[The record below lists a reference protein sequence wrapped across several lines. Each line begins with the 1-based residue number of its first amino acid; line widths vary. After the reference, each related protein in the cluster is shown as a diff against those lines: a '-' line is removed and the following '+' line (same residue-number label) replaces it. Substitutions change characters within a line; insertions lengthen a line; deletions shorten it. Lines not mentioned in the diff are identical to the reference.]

1 MRREHLERLQPVC
14 PSCRTAGREAPP
26 LALGGVARAEGDEV
40 LEGVLVCPER
50 LCRREHPILDGIPV
64 VVADL
69 VSWASHQLDAVHRR
83 DDLTEFTDSLLGDAA
98 GPGSALDRERTNLSG
113 YGRGH
118 WGDLDA
124 EDPLEDPASLAGLLA
139 TAIALLEAPPR
150 GVWLDAGCAVGRA
163 TLELAR
169 STGEL
174 AVGVDL
180 SFAMLRVA
188 ERVRREGRAV
198 VPLRRVGVVYA
209 RREIAVPDVPTEDMS
224 LWCADAADL
233 PFGDGVFD
241 GALSLNV
248 LDCVAAPLG
257 HLLELGRTLAAGAPA
272 LLSTPYDWA
281 PSATPFEGWIGGH
294 SQRAGAGGSSAE
306 ELRRI
311 LSPGAP
317 AGVDTGLVIT
327 GERDRV
333 PWRVYANERAGVEY
347 AVHLLALARTRGAT

>member
-1 MRREHLERLQPVC
+1 VLPEHLERLQPVC
-14 PSCRTAGREAPP
+14 PACRVAGRDAPS
-26 LALGGVARAEGDEV
+26 LALGTVARAEGDDV
-40 LEGVLVCPER
+40 LEGVLVCPEPE
-50 LCRREHPILDGIPV
+50 CRREHPIIDGIPV

-69 VSWASHQLDAVHRR
+69 VSWAAHQLDAVQRR
-83 DDLTEFTDSLLGDAA
+83 DDLTAFTESMLGDAA

-118 WGDLDA
+118 WGDLDPD
-124 EDPLEDPASLAGLLA
+124 DPLEDAASLAGLLE
-139 TAIALLEAPPR
+139 TALGMLEAPPR

-169 STGEL
+169 RTGEL

-198 VPLRRVGVVYA
+198 VPLRRVGVVYE
-209 RREIAVPDVPTEDMS
+209 RREIAVPDVPTEHMS
-224 LWCADAADL
+224 LWCADAAVL
-233 PFGDGVFD
+233 PFGDGAFD

-248 LDCVAAPLG
+248 LDCVASPLG
-257 HLLELGRTLAAGAPA
+257 HLLELGRTLSGGAPA

-281 PSATPFEGWIGGH
+281 PTATPFEGWLGGH
-294 SQRAGAGGSSAE
+294 SQRADAGGSSAA

-311 LSPGAP
+311 LSPVAP
-317 AGVDTGLVIT
+317 AGVDTGLVVAS
-327 GERDRV
+327 ELDRV
-333 PWRVYANERAGVEY
+333 PWRVYSNERAGVEY
-347 AVHLLALARTRGAT
+347 AVHLLALARTA